1 MIRND
6 LQKKLDLAKGLI
18 NTLKLPD
25 YEGSRTAPLE
35 YGGLTVTEFEERCRV
50 ANSLLMDVRK
60 DLKAMIKEDYNLR
73 FDKADGIE
81 PYDKR

>member
-6 LQKKLDLAKGLI
+6 LQMKLDTARNII

-25 YEGSRTAPLE
+25 YDGSMTIPYGYEGISVTA
-35 YGGLTVTEFEERCRV
+35 FEERYRV
-50 ANSLLMDVRK
+50 ANSLLMEVRK
-60 DLKAMIKEDYNLR
+60 GLKVMIDEDYNLR